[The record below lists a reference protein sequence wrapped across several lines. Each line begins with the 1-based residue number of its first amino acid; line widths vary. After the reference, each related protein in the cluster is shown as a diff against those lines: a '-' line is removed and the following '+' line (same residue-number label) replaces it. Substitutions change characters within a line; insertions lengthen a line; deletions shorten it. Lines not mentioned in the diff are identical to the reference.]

1 MASQA
6 KGDSMLIVIS
16 VSKVK
21 GEKRYV
27 ARSHQCATT
36 AERPTRMEA
45 VEALQ
50 KQIQPRKVE

>member
-1 MASQA
+1 
-6 KGDSMLIVIS
+6 MLLVIS

-45 VEALQ
+45 VQALQ
-50 KQIQPRKVE
+50 KQIQPRKESL